1 MADNK
6 KPKRAIAELEALNF
20 QIRGTLESGRNTYWA
35 IVKFESDDSFNKGA
49 AWHLHVTFEDH
60 PDLSQDKF
68 LTTVG
73 LLSEDGLE
81 HLLYKGSKFKLVRFD
96 MKTIIAK
103 GIIIDL
109 K

>member
-1 MADNK
+1 MVDNK

-20 QIRGTLESGRNTYWA
+20 QIRGALETGRNTYWA
-35 IVKFESDDSFNKGA
+35 IVKFESDDSFNKGY
-49 AWHLHVTFEDH
+49 AWHLHVTFEGN
-60 PDLSQDKF
+60 PDISQDKF

-73 LLSEDGLE
+73 LLSEDGPE
-81 HLLYKGSKFKLVRFD
+81 HLLYKGSKFELVCFN

-103 GIIIDL
+103 GVIVDL